1 MSAFSSIRTTVRR
14 LTSTAI
20 GAALGLALTAS
31 LVATP
36 MEAIAQTEVTPAAP
50 AATPQAQGQ
59 GPALWVIKDADS
71 TLYLFGTVHVLKP
84 DTAWGSAKVD
94 AALDSA
100 SDVWFE
106 ISNPD
111 DQAAIIPLIQQYG
124 VSPATPLSSLL
135 TAEELAD
142 LDTAAKAIGAS
153 GAQLDAFRPWFAGLT
168 LSMAPLVKA
177 GYDPASGVEM
187 VLKPRAVA
195 AGKTIHG
202 LETLDKQVRILA
214 TLPEDIQLE
223 FLRATLSEFDEA
235 ATQLDQMV
243 SAWATG
249 DVEALNRV
257 AVVEMKTEA
266 PHIYDALL
274 VQRNTDWADQIQT
287 ILAGSGTGFIA
298 VGAAHLTG
306 EDSVQA
312 ILAKR
317 GVVAERQ

>member
-1 MSAFSSIRTTVRR
+1 MSVLDRFASKMRHLTLTVAG
-14 LTSTAI
+14 S
-20 GAALGLALTAS
+20 ALGLALAAS
-31 LVATP
+31 LASAP
-36 MEAIAQTEVTPAAP
+36 MQASAQTSAP
-50 AATPQAQGQ
+50 ATSVSTPPAQGQ
-59 GPALWVIKDADS
+59 GPALWVIRDADS

-84 DTAWGSAKVD
+84 ETAWRSDKVD

-111 DQAAIIPLIQQYG
+111 DQAAIIPLIQQHG
-124 VSPATPLSSLL
+124 VSPERPLSSLL
-135 TAEELAD
+135 TAEEFAE
-142 LDTAAKAIGAS
+142 LDAAAKTIGAS
-153 GAQLDAFRPWFAGLT
+153 GAQVDALRPWFAGLT

-177 GYDPASGVEM
+177 GYDPSSGVEM

-195 AGKTIHG
+195 AGKAIHG

-214 TLPEDIQLE
+214 ALPEDIQLE
-223 FLRATLSEFDEA
+223 FLRSTLSEFDQA
-235 ATQLDQMV
+235 STQLDQMV
-243 SAWATG
+243 AAWAAG
-249 DVEALNRV
+249 DVEGLNRI

-274 VQRNTDWADQIQT
+274 VQRNTDWANQIQT

-312 ILAKR
+312 ILARR
-317 GVVAERQ
+317 GIVAERQ